1 VSAGSDRSCRRYR
14 VTGRVQGVGFRAF
27 VLRLAAACGVDGWV
41 RNERDGSV
49 GALAAGEAEA
59 LARFRAGLAS
69 GPPAARVAAVEEWPA
84 EPPAGSGFH
93 VA

>member
-1 VSAGSDRSCRRYR
+1 MTERRARRYR

-49 GALAAGEAEA
+49 SALVAGEPEA
-59 LARFRAGLAS
+59 LERFRAGLAS

-84 EPPAGSGFH
+84 EPPAGPGFH